1 MTTKKMFYI
10 MLSAVTGSV
19 VGIVALIYFGNVIL
33 TKQSNK
39 LIDTKAIN
47 LSLDKQ
53 ETSLIKA
60 KKDINKYQNLEE
72 ITQAIV
78 PTDKDQAR
86 AAREIITIAQN
97 NGFKLKTITFPASN
111 LGSKPA
117 KSNTPTP
124 TDTKTE
130 TQDQPKTETQN
141 PISQAIPVKDIKGVY
156 SLEITIAPEQNIS
169 YYQFIDFLT
178 DLEKNRRTAQV
189 TSVKIEPKSSVL
201 SNPQLNFSLTLNIFL
216 KP

>member
-60 KKDINKYQNLEE
+60 KKDINKYFHGY
-72 ITQAIV
+72 
-78 PTDKDQAR
+78 K
-86 AAREIITIAQN
+86 
-97 NGFKLKTITFPASN
+97 K
-111 LGSKPA
+111 
-117 KSNTPTP
+117 
-124 TDTKTE
+124 
-130 TQDQPKTETQN
+130 
-141 PISQAIPVKDIKGVY
+141 
-156 SLEITIAPEQNIS
+156 
-169 YYQFIDFLT
+169 
-178 DLEKNRRTAQV
+178 
-189 TSVKIEPKSSVL
+189 
-201 SNPQLNFSLTLNIFL
+201 
-216 KP
+216 

>member
-117 KSNTPTP
+117 NSNTRNFRRPRHDFVD
-124 TDTKTE
+124 DTA
-130 TQDQPKTETQN
+130 
-141 PISQAIPVKDIKGVY
+141 SDIDG
-156 SLEITIAPEQNIS
+156 
-169 YYQFIDFLT
+169 
-178 DLEKNRRTAQV
+178 R
-189 TSVKIEPKSSVL
+189 TSVGVTHYSGCC
-201 SNPQLNFSLTLNIFL
+201 FSAFIVTGKQIGRAHV
-216 KP
+216 